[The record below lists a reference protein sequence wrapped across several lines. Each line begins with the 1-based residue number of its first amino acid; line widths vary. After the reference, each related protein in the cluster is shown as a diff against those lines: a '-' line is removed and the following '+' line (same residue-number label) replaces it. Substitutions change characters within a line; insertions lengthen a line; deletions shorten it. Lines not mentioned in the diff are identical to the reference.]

1 MPFMTE
7 GSRARPGRPRLVPDA
22 GDLSGREQI
31 LDAAAEL
38 FVRHGFAATS
48 TRMIA
53 ERVGIRQASLYY
65 HFAGKDELLLELL
78 TTSVR
83 PSLEVVHAI
92 ERCAPDASPAAAL
105 YALAL
110 VDAHTLAVTPHNVGT
125 LYLLPEIQYERY
137 DAFRQDRLDLQLA
150 YGRMGYAAAT
160 PEIRELGVDRIGALL
175 LQLAEVV
182 IQVRHTREPDQL
194 DAETV
199 AASCLRLCGLSTQQI
214 GDAAAAAVAVLDACD
229 DAAGGAL
236 TAISGEPSTT
246 PDR

>member
-1 MPFMTE
+1 MTE
-7 GSRARPGRPRLVPDA
+7 SSSRARPGRPRLVPDE

-83 PSLEVVHAI
+83 PSLEVVDAI
-92 ERCAPDASPAAAL
+92 EQCVPDASPAAAL

-110 VDAHTLAVTPHNVGT
+110 VDAHTLAATPHNVGT

-150 YGRMGYAAAT
+150 YGRLGHAAAT
-160 PEIRELGVDRIGALL
+160 LEIRELGVDRIGALL
-175 LQLAEVV
+175 LQLAEVL
-182 IQVRHTREPDQL
+182 IQVRRTREPDSL

-199 AASCLRLCGLSTQQI
+199 ASSCLRLCGLSREQI
-214 GDAAAAAVAVLDACD
+214 GDAAGAAAAILDACGD
-229 DAAGGAL
+229 PARGTL
-236 TAISGEPSTT
+236 TATSGEPSRA
-246 PDR
+246 PRS